1 MKPSPFF
8 SRAMLLVFLL
18 SCINVSATPEAT
30 PLPDSIPHYVVIG
43 AFSIQKNAIKFVNH
57 ANRDLKLNARFEI
70 NPYRK
75 LYYVYCLSTT
85 QLQEAI
91 DEAMRLRVN
100 TELQDAWVYH
110 GVLGKNIVVSTN
122 KDFSPVD
129 QASMEV
135 VAVEESFTTSV
146 PVTESVT
153 VTESDATQ
161 IPATEEAKV
170 SEPAPEIIAEG
181 PNATGK
187 AFIFEMTR
195 FVDGAYVEGE
205 VAMIDPDKVKKLGSY
220 PANKAV
226 RVVNLKNSTGMV
238 TFTSE
243 VFGYRKAQKDFSYAN
258 PQTDTTGVR
267 VDENDII
274 HVPFELIRLKKGD
287 FAILYNVYFFRDAA
301 IMRPES
307 RFEVN
312 SLLEMLKEN
321 PKYIV
326 RIHGHTNGNH
336 AGKII
341 YKDKNEEDFFSL
353 NGSKDGYGS
362 AKELSKARAEV
373 IRDYLIAQG
382 IEPQRALVKAWGG
395 KKAIHDKHSA
405 KAQENVR
412 VEIEIVKD

>member
-8 SRAMLLVFLL
+8 CRAMLFVFLL
-18 SCINVSATPEAT
+18 SCIDVSATHKANQP
-30 PLPDSIPHYVVIG
+30 PDTIPHYVVIG
-43 AFSIQKNAIKFVNH
+43 AFAFQKNAIKFINHVNK
-57 ANRDLKLNARFEI
+57 DLKLNASFDI
-70 NPYRK
+70 NPNRN
-75 LYYVYCLSTT
+75 LYYVYCLST
-85 QLQEAI
+85 LHSKEAI
-91 DEAMRLRVN
+91 NEALRLRGE

-110 GVLGKNIVVSTN
+110 GLLGKNVVAGVGKDTN
-122 KDFSPVD
+122 PVD
-129 QASMEV
+129 WQPMKV
-135 VAVEESFTTSV
+135 VAVEESEK
-146 PVTESVT
+146 PVTLAIEPVI
-153 VTESDATQ
+153 ESDVNQTQ
-161 IPATEEAKV
+161 GDN
-170 SEPAPEIIAEG
+170 EPAPVIIEEN

-187 AFIFEMTR
+187 AFVFELTR
-195 FVDGAYVEGE
+195 FVDSVPVEGE
-205 VAMIDPDKVKKLGSY
+205 VAMIDPVKVKKLGSY
-220 PANKAV
+220 PANKAI
-226 RVVNLKNSTGMV
+226 RVVELKNNTGMV
-238 TFTSE
+238 TFTTE

-258 PQTDTTGVR
+258 PESDTTGVK
-267 VDENDII
+267 VDENGII

-341 YKDKNEEDFFSL
+341 YKDKSSEDFFSL

-362 AKELSKARAEV
+362 AKELSKARAEI

-382 IEPQRALVKAWGG
+382 ITPERALVKAWGG

-412 VEIEIVKD
+412 VEVEIVKD

>member
-8 SRAMLLVFLL
+8 SRAMLFVFLL
-18 SCINVSATPEAT
+18 SCIDVSASHKAI
-30 PLPDSIPHYVVIG
+30 LPPDTIPHYVVIG
-43 AFSIQKNAIKFVNH
+43 AFSIQRNAIKFVNH
-57 ANRDLKLNARFEI
+57 ANRDLKLNARFEV
-70 NPYRK
+70 NPHRK
-75 LYYVYCLSTT
+75 LYYVYCLSTN

-91 DEAMRLRVN
+91 DEALRLRDN

-110 GVLGKNIVVSTN
+110 GLLGKNISVSAN
-122 KDFSPVD
+122 KDVNPVD
-129 QASMEV
+129 QQPMKV
-135 VAVEESFTTSV
+135 VAAEDSYKPIALIIESVPESDVSQTQTKVTDNEPASVIIEES
-146 PVTESVT
+146 P
-153 VTESDATQ
+153 D
-161 IPATEEAKV
+161 
-170 SEPAPEIIAEG
+170 
-181 PNATGK
+181 ATGK
-187 AFIFEMTR
+187 AFVFDMTR
-195 FVDGAYVEGE
+195 FVDSVPVEGE
-205 VAMIDPDKVKKLGSY
+205 VAMIDPDKAKKLGNY
-220 PANKAV
+220 PSNKAI
-226 RVVNLKNSTGMV
+226 RVVDLKNKTGMV

-258 PQTDTTGVR
+258 PESDTSGVK
-267 VDENDII
+267 VDENGII
-274 HVPFELIRLKKGD
+274 HVPFELIRLKRGD

-301 IMRPES
+301 VMRPES

-321 PKYIV
+321 PKYVV

-341 YKDKNEEDFFSL
+341 YKDKTSEDFFSL

-373 IRDYLIAQG
+373 IRDYLVAQG
-382 IEPQRALVKAWGG
+382 VAPERALVKAWGG
-395 KKAIHDKHSA
+395 KKSIHDKHSA